1 MLSIRLKLTLV
12 FSLLTFVFGSSML
25 LALNLTLDNYLRRD
39 IPPAQPGI
47 RIINRP
53 PLANEGELSENQ
65 RQRLREIRLS
75 DLRELQQFSALL
87 LLPLTALSFS
97 SGYLLSGRILKPIK
111 DLSRQMNSISIN
123 MLGEEIPYKDRDE
136 VGEVIASF
144 NLMSKRLKLGFDEQS
159 QFVQDAAHELRTPVT
174 ILQAALETSLQDKN
188 IDRAELLVAV
198 QDALSATRRLS
209 QLSEDLL
216 DTAKPISMK
225 EKIDLA
231 GLLRKLVEIN
241 KPRIAVKK
249 INLELNLPEN
259 SIWVRADSIR
269 LERAVSNIIDNAIKY
284 CDQRVVIKLEQGKL
298 EIANDGAAIPVQD
311 SEKIFDRF
319 YRSQKRQEGNG
330 LGLSI
335 ARSIIEHHGGSISLG
350 PAPKGYTTCFR
361 IVLPVANGI

>member
-53 PLANEGELSENQ
+53 LLVGEGELSENQ
-65 RQRLREIRLS
+65 RQRLREIRLA

-159 QFVQDAAHELRTPVT
+159 QFVQDAAHELRTPIT
-174 ILQAALETSLQDKN
+174 ILQAALETSLQDKK
-188 IDRAELLVAV
+188 IDKADLLLAA
-198 QDALSATRRLS
+198 QDALSATKRLA

-216 DTAKPISMK
+216 DTTKPISLK
-225 EKIDLA
+225 EKVDLA
-231 GLLRKLVEIN
+231 ALLKRLIEIN
-241 KPRIAVKK
+241 KSRIAAKK
-249 INLELNLPEN
+249 IHLELNLPGN
-259 SIWVRADSIR
+259 RIWVAADSIR
-269 LERAVSNIIDNAIKY
+269 LERAISNVIDNAIKY
-284 CDQRVVIKLEQGKL
+284 CDKGILIKLLKGKL
-298 EIANDGAAIPVQD
+298 EVANDGKSIPVQD
-311 SEKIFDRF
+311 REKIFDRF

-335 ARSIIEHHGGSISLG
+335 ARSIIEHHGGSIELG
-350 PAPKGYTTCFR
+350 TAPNGYSTCFS
-361 IVLPVANGI
+361 IVLPVANNI

>member
-47 RIINRP
+47 RIGNRP
-53 PLANEGELSENQ
+53 PLIADSELSETQ
-65 RQRLREIRLS
+65 RQRLREIRLA

-87 LLPLTALSFS
+87 LLPLTALSFG

-188 IDRAELLVAV
+188 IGKAELLVAV
-198 QDALSATRRLS
+198 EDALSATQRLAK
-209 QLSEDLL
+209 LSEDLL
-216 DTAKPISMK
+216 DTTKPISMK
-225 EKIDLA
+225 EKMDLTA
-231 GLLRKLVEIN
+231 LVKRLMEIN
-241 KPRIAVKK
+241 QPRITAKK
-249 INLELNLPEN
+249 VNLVLKLSANN
-259 SIWVRADSIR
+259 IWVIADSIR
-269 LERAVSNIIDNAIKY
+269 LERAISNVIDNAIKY
-284 CDQRVVIKLEQGKL
+284 CDHDVLIRLEGGKL
-298 EIANDGAAIPVQD
+298 EIANDGAQIPDQD
-311 SEKIFDRF
+311 REKIFDRF

-330 LGLSI
+330 LGLNI
-335 ARSIIEHHGGSISLG
+335 ARSIIEHHGGKIELT
-350 PAPKGYTTCFR
+350 PAPDGYATCFS
-361 IVLPVANGI
+361 IVLPVVNDL